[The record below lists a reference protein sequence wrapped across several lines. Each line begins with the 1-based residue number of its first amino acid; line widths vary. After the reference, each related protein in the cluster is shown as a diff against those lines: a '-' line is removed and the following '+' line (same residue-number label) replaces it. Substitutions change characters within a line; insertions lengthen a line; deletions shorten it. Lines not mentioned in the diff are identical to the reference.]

1 MGQLLGNL
9 AVGSTVY
16 LNENGSP
23 QSYLVVHQGIPSSMY
38 DVSCNGT
45 WILRKD
51 IIKESDWGYTNAF
64 KKASFWSVLNSVINT
79 FDSGIKEIIKQIK
92 IPYCLG
98 GGGVYGADIYSG
110 ENGYSCKLFLLS
122 GYELGWNQNNSSK
135 FPIDGSKLSYFGE
148 GTGTTS
154 NNKRI
159 AKLNQNPSVWW
170 TRSQLYDDDR
180 KCWAVAID
188 GNYSSVNSVIKRG
201 IRPAMIMPQGLV
213 VDDSN
218 NITSTQ
224 VPWPF
229 PTVSTL
235 TAPSLAM
242 QGQSIPL
249 SWTPVSVSGFDVT
262 YQLQR
267 NADNGGWTTIY
278 TGADASYTDTAGT
291 WTQVQ
296 YQVAA
301 VIENVIRNYT
311 QSSIIPVSNPF
322 ALVISGQDG
331 NLGTL
336 TSNLP
341 YTVSSN
347 TGNPI
352 SLTCTVNGAQ
362 VVTLTVESGFA
373 YNIPIADLPTGTG
386 TIQITASVENGSETV
401 TQTRTWT
408 YYKTPINIPS
418 TGGIAQLTQ
427 NGQNIW
433 PITVPDAVEA
443 PVYLGGN
450 LNAALN
456 KLGQAALYT
465 KIGSPKY
472 NQVTIDLSKVKVGDE
487 VLLPYNNVM
496 VPHIVVQI
504 GNPDTSMYDSSCD
517 GVWLLRKDCVT
528 QGKWNANETNTFAG
542 NTIMSAMQ
550 TYVENYNSEVQSVI
564 KSIKIPY
571 CVGGN
576 ENYTVN
582 NLANGFSCKIFPLGC
597 VEVGI
602 PVSGTLPTD
611 GKVLSYFQ
619 GASQSKRQ
627 AYFNGSLSGWWT
639 RTPDVNSG
647 ELTAFEITTSGGI
660 FSWYVTGNDGYRPC
674 FIMPTTFNHTY
685 YVDSSNN
692 IHPAQEYTQGGSI
705 TDVFGYDV
713 PICQYET
720 GSYVGT
726 GRTGQSNPNNLSFSF
741 NPKLVLIVEN
751 STTAN
756 GMFGVYIYN
765 VMITQNNN
773 GTSQIKSSL
782 NQNSLSWYI
791 TSGIAENQLNEDST
805 TYYYVAI
812 G

>member
-1 MGQLLGNL
+1 MGQLLGNV
-9 AVGSTVY
+9 AVGTVLK
-16 LNENGSP
+16 LNENGTP
-23 QSYLVVHQGIPSSMY
+23 QNYLVVHQGKPSGIY
-38 DVSCNGT
+38 DESCNGT
-45 WILRKD
+45 WLLRQDLIENRVWDDGNVNKL
-51 IIKESDWGYTNAF
+51 ESSGIQAW
-64 KKASFWSVLNSVINT
+64 LNST
-79 FDSGIKEIIKQIK
+79 MLGKYDSNIQATIKQVK
-92 IPYCLG
+92 IPYRKNG
-98 GGGVYGADIYSG
+98 GKVGSDQTGA
-110 ENGYSCKLFLLS
+110 NGLSCKVFLLS
-122 GYELGWNQNNSSK
+122 GYEVGWTTSTVSY
-135 FPIDGSKLSYFGE
+135 FPVDGAKLSYFIA
-148 GTGTTS
+148 GTGS
-154 NNKRI
+154 SANNKRI
-159 AKLNQNPSVWW
+159 AELNGNASVWW
-170 TRSQLYDDDR
+170 LRSPRTDSSSDVSCVDSSGDWGSNAAY
-180 KCWAVAID
+180 
-188 GNYSSVNSVIKRG
+188 YSYGV
-201 IRPAMIMPQGLV
+201 RPAMVMPTGLL

-218 NITSTQ
+218 NITI
-224 VPWPF
+224 

-242 QGQSIPL
+242 KGQSIPL

-278 TGADASYTDTAGT
+278 TGANTSYTDTAGA

-301 VIENVIRNYT
+301 VVEGAVGNYT
-311 QSSIIPVSNPF
+311 QSSIISVSDPS
-322 ALVISGQDG
+322 ALVISGSDG

-336 TSNLP
+336 TSNVP

-352 SLTCTVNGAQ
+352 SLTRTVNNAQ

-401 TQTRTWT
+401 TKTRTWT

-433 PITVPDAVEA
+433 PVTVPDAVEA

-472 NQVTIDLSKVKVGDE
+472 NQVTVDLSKVKVGDE
-487 VLLPYNNVM
+487 VLLPYNDVM
-496 VPHIVVQI
+496 VPHIVVHI
-504 GNPDTSMYDSSCD
+504 GNPDPSMYDSSCD
-517 GVWLLRKDCVT
+517 GVWLLRKNAPE
-528 QGKWNANETNTFAG
+528 QGGWNPNGTNTLDGSTIITSMAG
-542 NTIMSAMQ
+542 YAL
-550 TYVENYNSEVQSVI
+550 NYSSEVQNVI
-564 KSIKIPY
+564 KTIKIPY
-571 CVGGN
+571 CVGGGSS
-576 ENYTVN
+576 TVN
-582 NLANGFSCKIFPLGC
+582 SLTNGLSCKLFPLSSIELGYTPDTTL
-597 VEVGI
+597 GTFNM
-602 PVSGTLPTD
+602 PVD
-611 GKVLSYFQ
+611 GVNFSYF
-619 GASQSKRQ
+619 SSDSRRNLSNQS
-627 AYFNGSLSGWWT
+627 YWT
-639 RTPDVNSG
+639 RTPFTNNNNYAFNITELGGIGNSG
-647 ELTAFEITTSGGI
+647 HVNNARM
-660 FSWYVTGNDGYRPC
+660 GYNYC
-674 FIMPTTFNHTY
+674 FIMPTTFNQTY

-692 IHPAQEYTQGGSI
+692 IHPSQEYTQGGSI

-720 GSYVGT
+720 GSYTGT

-791 TSGIAENQLNEDST
+791 TSGIAENQLNKDSI